1 MAELSITIIIP
12 TFQRPDDL
20 SVAVRSVFVQ
30 TLIHKTDCTLV
41 IVDNDPEHS
50 AKDAIE
56 ILRAE
61 APANLAFISA
71 HEPRA
76 GVANARNCAMEHVT
90 TDLIAFLDDDQSA
103 ADPEWL
109 EKLYRLHK
117 ELKPAVTFGP
127 LVTVLPKSVT
137 EHKAYFSKFFGRHD
151 PSPRG
156 FIDDFHG
163 GCNTLIDV
171 AQLPTKRPLF
181 DPKTNE
187 TGGEDDLLFIAIA
200 DLGGRFAWEP
210 DAPVYERVPIRR
222 AHLGYTLRRAFV
234 YGQGPTASALLTKQ
248 YHKLFLWMAIGLGK
262 FLWHGLRAAIGYAL
276 KLENRAQHIDKSIR
290 GLSKIF
296 FWRTF
301 NLYGAPALR
310 DANSISE
317 DEITVAPVPPE
328 QLDRLTP

>member
-1 MAELSITIIIP
+1 MQTII
-12 TFQRPDDL
+12 D
-20 SVAVRSVFVQ
+20 
-30 TLIHKTDCTLV
+30 KTACALV

-50 AKDAIE
+50 AEQAIE
-56 ILRAE
+56 QLRLE
-61 APANLAFISA
+61 APPNLTFISA

-76 GVANARNCAMEHVT
+76 GVANARNCAMEHVK

-103 ADPEWL
+103 GDPEWL

-117 ELKPAVTFGP
+117 ELKAAVTFGP
-127 LVTVLPKSVT
+127 LMTVLPKTVT

-156 FIDDFHG
+156 FISDYHG

-171 AQLPTKRPLF
+171 AQLPKKRPLF
-181 DPKTNE
+181 DPATNE

-200 DLGGRFAWEP
+200 KLGGRFAWEP

-222 AHLGYTLRRAFV
+222 AHLGYTLRRAVV
-234 YGQGPTASALLTKQ
+234 YGQGPTSNAIRLKQ
-248 YHKLFLWMAIGLGK
+248 YHKLVFWMAVGMVK
-262 FLWHGLRAAIGYAL
+262 FLWHGLRAGFGYTF
-276 KLENRAQHIDKSIR
+276 KLENRADHLDKAIR
-290 GLSKIF
+290 GLGKVF

-301 NLYGAPALR
+301 SLYGAPALR
-310 DANSISE
+310 DVNSISE
-317 DEITVAPVPPE
+317 DEITVAPDNG